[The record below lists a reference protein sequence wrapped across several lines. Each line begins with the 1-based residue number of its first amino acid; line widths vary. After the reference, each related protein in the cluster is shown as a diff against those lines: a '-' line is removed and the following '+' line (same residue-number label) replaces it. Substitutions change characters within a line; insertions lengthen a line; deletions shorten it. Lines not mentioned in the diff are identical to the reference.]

1 MGLINIAYTHLY
13 SVGLLMTHDLIIIMN
28 IYSTRKD
35 LLYRLKKKANIIKR
49 DTENGS

>member
-35 LLYRLKKKANIIKR
+35 LLYRLKKANIIKR